1 MLINKLFLCL
11 ALSSLSNS
19 EFQMKKTSIK
29 TACAMSEQIILKSGE
44 KNLSPFVLASMIW
57 AESRWQKAVIS
68 NKGACGL
75 TQVLPKYS
83 KYSCK
88 ELQDPK
94 TSIKEGSRALSFWV
108 KKKKD
113 VEKALECYNSGYRC
127 KSPKYAKQIM
137 TKTAILKTRYLKIS
151 KKYGGL
157 PNE

>member
-19 EFQMKKTSIK
+19 EFQMKKDSIK
-29 TACAMSEQIILKSGE
+29 TACGMSEQIILRSSE
-44 KNLSPFVLASMIW
+44 KNLSPFVLTSMIW
-57 AESRWQKAVIS
+57 AESRWEGAVIS

-83 KYSCK
+83 KYNCK
-88 ELQDPK
+88 ELQNPK
-94 TSIKEGSRALSFWV
+94 TSIEEGSRVLSFWV

-113 VEKALECYNSGYRC
+113 VKKALECYNSGYRC

-137 TKTAILKTRYLKIS
+137 TKTAILKARYLKIS
-151 KKYGGL
+151 KEYGSL
-157 PNE
+157 SNE